1 MITKLKLKNFRQHK
15 DTTIEF
21 VQGVNT
27 IVGSNNSGKSSIP
40 EAIEFALFGSRALRD
55 NAKGFVRDGQ
65 SDGSAVI
72 KVTLGKD
79 ELTVGRNTRNAEVR
93 LNGELEARYKE
104 NVSGYISTATGVS
117 QIGFRLGHYIRQKE
131 LSYFSS
137 LRPGKRYE
145 VIEKMLKI
153 NAVDI
158 AIKGLKKQISDTE
171 ISMKVLLSKYADI
184 PALEEKL
191 SDMYMGKESE
201 EQRVN
206 SLNIDLKSVSTVLA
220 EQRKRLM
227 ELQYIPEYNSIL
239 LEIVDCDMAA
249 IAIKDAKE
257 NLAALGRLDDGLYIE
272 LHKKLNALAL
282 EEQARNELAGL
293 TEVQCPTFM
302 HEPDPVDKTN
312 LIELR
317 AHFKSMRLQL
327 IRLERL
333 DREAP
338 CPTCKQTL
346 GKEFGSVI
354 ALLRDTVG
362 SIEVDLY
369 KMEEQ
374 YKQAE
379 NVYYKE
385 KEVYTEYVKQERRWR
400 IYVERREALIIRCT
414 DDFSKEDRGKV
425 KAELAAFNESKEA
438 RASLE
443 ATIKELNKKVSRLEG
458 LKRREKELSFVAGL
472 EADPELKSLIKEN
485 EKIEHELNIS
495 LNKATKELAFLSSSV
510 LTIKKEIDDAI
521 AVGKEID
528 TLAIE
533 IAELKGM
540 REAFVLFKRYLTAKI
555 RPMLEV
561 VASTLFHK
569 TTKNRY
575 AGYELSEDYDITLIT
590 HDGYSRKLA
599 SISGSEN
606 DLASLCLRLAI
617 ATLRSTRL
625 AGSLGF
631 IILDEIS
638 GSFDDERTKQTL
650 EGLLELKEVIPQII
664 NITHKP
670 VEIKYADKLFTVTE
684 DNNIATVTHYP

>member
-65 SDGSAVI
+65 SDGSAVV

-79 ELTVGRNTRNAEVR
+79 ELTVGRNTKNAEVR

-158 AIKGLKKQISDTE
+158 AIKSLKKQISDTE
-171 ISMKVLLSKYADI
+171 ISIKVLLGKYADI
-184 PALEEKL
+184 PSLEEKL
-191 SDMYMGKESE
+191 SDMYVGKESE
-201 EQRVN
+201 EQRVA
-206 SLNIDLKSVSTVLA
+206 SLNADLSSVSSILA
-220 EQRKRLM
+220 DQRKQLM

-239 LEIVDCDMAA
+239 LEIVDCNMAA
-249 IAIKDAKE
+249 VAIEDAKE
-257 NLAALGRLDDGLYIE
+257 ELATLGSVDDALYSKLQ
-272 LHKKLNALAL
+272 KKLKELTL
-282 EEQARNELAGL
+282 EEQAREELEQL
-293 TEVQCPTFM
+293 IEVKCPENVVEPKRVDNTE
-302 HEPDPVDKTN
+302 

-317 AHFKSMRLQL
+317 AHLKDMRLQL
-327 IRLERL
+327 SKLTAL
-333 DREAP
+333 DTEAP
-338 CPTCKQTL
+338 CPTCKQAL
-346 GKEFGSVI
+346 GSEFGSVI
-354 ALLRDTVG
+354 ALLEDAII
-362 SIEVDLY
+362 SSELDLY
-369 KMEEQ
+369 KLEEQ

-379 NVYYKE
+379 ENYRKE
-385 KEVYTEYVKQERRWR
+385 KEVYSEYVRQEQKWR
-400 IYVERREALIIRCT
+400 VYVERREALITRCT
-414 DDFSKEDRGKV
+414 DSFSKEDRGKI
-425 KAELAAFNESKEA
+425 KLELTAFNESKEA
-438 RASLE
+438 RAAIT
-443 ATIKELNKKVSRLEG
+443 ATIKELEKKVSKLVSLEA
-458 LKRREKELSFVAGL
+458 REKELNFVANL
-472 EADPELKSLIKEN
+472 QEDPELKDLIKEN
-485 EKIEHELNIS
+485 ESIERELNIS
-495 LNKATKELAFLSSSV
+495 LNKATKELAFLSSGV
-510 LTIKKEIDDAI
+510 LSIKKAIDAAV

-540 REAFVLFKRYLTAKI
+540 RDAFVLFKRYLTAKI
-555 RPMLEV
+555 RPMLEA

-575 AGYELSEDYDITLIT
+575 AGYELSEDYDISLVT
-590 HDGYSRKLA
+590 HEGYSRKLA

-670 VEIKYADKLFTVTE
+670 VEIKYADRLFTVTE
-684 DNNIATVTHYP
+684 DNHIANVTHC